1 MTNQLF
7 INNEFIESKSTET
20 MDVINPATGEK
31 FDTITF
37 ATEEEVNE
45 AIEKSKHAQ
54 LEWERVPQPTRA
66 EHVKLLI
73 PLLEQNRDEIAQLYV
88 KEQGKTL
95 AEAYGE
101 IDKSITFIDYMTS
114 LSMSNKG
121 EVLQNSVE
129 NEIIQLTK
137 KPIGVTAG
145 IVPWNAPIMVLMRK
159 VIPAIVTGCSV
170 VIKPSEETTLL
181 TLRLAELFR
190 ASTIPAGLIQI
201 IPGTGETVGTQLAT
215 HKDIQLISL
224 TGSMRAGKSVYEH
237 AAQTVKKLNLEL
249 GGNAPVLVTPHAD
262 LDKAVDYIVTARINN
277 AGQVCTCPE
286 RIFVHKDVHDT
297 FVEKVKDKMGQ
308 LTVGDPLDENTDY
321 GEIINQKQLDSIH
334 EKVESAVTNGA
345 TLVMGGHK
353 LDRAGFFYEPT
364 ILDHVNTEDSVF
376 KEEIFGPVLAIATY
390 EDFDQV
396 IEDAN
401 DTNAGLSS
409 YIFSENLQEVMTASE
424 RLKFGEVYA
433 NCEAEEVVNGYHAGW
448 RESGLGG
455 ADGIHG
461 FEEYYN
467 TTVSYLRYK

>member
-1 MTNQLF
+1 
-7 INNEFIESKSTET
+7 
-20 MDVINPATGEK
+20 
-31 FDTITF
+31 
-37 ATEEEVNE
+37 
-45 AIEKSKHAQ
+45 
-54 LEWERVPQPTRA
+54 
-66 EHVKLLI
+66 
-73 PLLEQNRDEIAQLYV
+73 
-88 KEQGKTL
+88 
-95 AEAYGE
+95 
-101 IDKSITFIDYMTS
+101 MTS

-277 AGQVCTCPE
+277 AGQVCICPE

-321 GEIINQKQLDSIH
+321 GAIINQNNWI
-334 EKVESAVTNGA
+334 
-345 TLVMGGHK
+345 
-353 LDRAGFFYEPT
+353 
-364 ILDHVNTEDSVF
+364 VF
-376 KEEIFGPVLAIATY
+376 MK
-390 EDFDQV
+390 
-396 IEDAN
+396 
-401 DTNAGLSS
+401 
-409 YIFSENLQEVMTASE
+409 
-424 RLKFGEVYA
+424 K
-433 NCEAEEVVNGYHAGW
+433 
-448 RESGLGG
+448 
-455 ADGIHG
+455 
-461 FEEYYN
+461 
-467 TTVSYLRYK
+467 